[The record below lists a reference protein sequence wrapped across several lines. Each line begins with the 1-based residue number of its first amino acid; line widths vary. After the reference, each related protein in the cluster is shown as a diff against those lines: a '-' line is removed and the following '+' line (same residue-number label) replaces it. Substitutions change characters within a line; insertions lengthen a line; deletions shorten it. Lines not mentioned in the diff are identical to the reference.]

1 MNVITAK
8 AVQEKQMTT
17 FTIDA
22 DNSITAFGT
31 KQEADG
37 AQGESFGTQQELGE
51 LAGKWPANRLVEVWN
66 GIPGLTPVKKFT
78 DRKSALAR
86 IWKAI
91 QSLNGDSTAA
101 ASSSPKRTAKA
112 AQAQNPAK
120 KATRSP
126 KAKPPKTAKGKRGKA
141 AAKPAAARD
150 GSKKAQV
157 LALLQR
163 KGGATLAQIMKAT
176 EWQAHSVRGFIS
188 GALGKKMGL
197 KVDSVRREDG
207 ERVYSIAG

>member
-1 MNVITAK
+1 
-8 AVQEKQMTT
+8 MTT

-31 KQEADG
+31 KQEAEG
-37 AQGESFGTQQELGE
+37 AQGESFGTQQELAE

-66 GIPGLTPVKKFT
+66 GIPGLSPVKKFT

-91 QSLNGDSTAA
+91 QSLNGDSLADA
-101 ASSSPKRTAKA
+101 ASSASKRPAKA
-112 AQAQNPAK
+112 GQAPKPVKKTARSAK
-120 KATRSP
+120 N
-126 KAKPPKTAKGKRGKA
+126 KPPKAAKGKRGKG

-150 GSKKAQV
+150 GSKKSEV

-176 EWQAHSVRGFIS
+176 DWQAHSVRGFIS
-188 GALGKKMGL
+188 SALGKKMGL

-207 ERVYSIAG
+207 ERVYSIVG